1 MHVSREKAK
10 VEIFVTRGEKVTPKA
25 WNSEHDALIKEQQT
39 DQKSMSRKT
48 VEIAF
53 MEILENNHKQLAC
66 MEKNESHK
74 WRRITQQTKEQE
86 I

>member
-1 MHVSREKAK
+1 
-10 VEIFVTRGEKVTPKA
+10 
-25 WNSEHDALIKEQQT
+25 
-39 DQKSMSRKT
+39 MSRKT

-53 MEILENNHKQLAC
+53 MEILENNHKQLTC

-74 WRRITQQTKEQE
+74 WRRITQQTKEQK